1 MATSFYSG
9 SGLTTTEQDSIESSI
24 AAAEAAKAA
33 AEAAKVA
40 AETAETN
47 AETAEVNSE
56 TAKVASEAAQAS
68 AETAEAN
75 ALASSSSASTSAT
88 QSAASATSSASSAAS
103 ASSSSSSSASSAAS
117 ASTAQTASE
126 TAQAAAEA
134 ALDDFTDAY
143 LGAKTS
149 DPSLD
154 NDNNAL
160 IDGALYFNT
169 TDNVIKV
176 YDLGTT
182 SWTAIALSASDST
195 NLATVSGQ
203 ISPTNNLATVAGDSA
218 DISTVAGIS
227 SDVSTVAADT
237 TDIGTVA
244 GISANVTT
252 VAGISSDVTTVAA
265 DATDIGT
272 VAGISANVTTV
283 AGDSTNIGT
292 VATNIS
298 NVNAVA
304 GNATSINTVAADGT
318 DIGTVAGISSDIS
331 TVAADGADI
340 GTVAG
345 ISSDVTTVASISANT
360 TTVAGISS
368 DVTSVAGVSSDVTT
382 VAGISSNVTTV
393 AGDSTDIQTV
403 ASNITGV
410 NSFADRYQV
419 GTTNPTTSLDA
430 GDLFFNTTDDELKV
444 YNGSAWSTGVTT
456 GNATQSSDGLM
467 SSADKTKLD
476 GVEASADVTDTTNV
490 VAALTGGTNI
500 TIANDGTISAS
511 GGDITVQ
518 DEGSS
523 LATAATALNFTG
535 TGVTASGTG
544 ASKTINITDTNTT
557 YSNATT
563 SAAGLMSSSDKTKID
578 GIATGATNVT
588 NTNQLTNG
596 AGFITSADGGNAA
609 TLDGIDST
617 SFLRSD
623 ATDTF
628 TNLSG
633 TSVTLGSG
641 VTLQESTDRADLL
654 QITSTTSGWGGL
666 QIRNSSD
673 EGRWSFMTDGST
685 AGIYDDQSS
694 HWHITMVENSYT
706 NLYYDNVEKLRTLSG
721 GVGVTGLTVG
731 DVDANPHNSGGL
743 NVSMSNDEKI
753 VLSGTTQPYIRWQEG
768 TTDKFYIQWLTGG
781 YPIFRNQE
789 GGNFQFRPN
798 GTTTAVNIQLTA
810 SDGDLYG
817 SVYGNHSNQI
827 GFLDQDGNWAYR
839 HTRDSLHEFLINN
852 TVEMSLSTSTL
863 DMKGNTI
870 TEVEDIGLRDRLY
883 HDGDTNT
890 YLEFDADQINM
901 TVGGSTELYVNTTGV
916 RLGDSGNGYFQPVSG
931 NYGSIQIDGGAHGG
945 YEGYSIGGR
954 VVLMH
959 NNSTTTGIYN
969 DVDNEWLFRAIHN
982 GSSYLYNNGTAKVEI
997 GASYMEMSQR
1007 IDMNNYDIYGC
1018 DQLFHHGDTNT
1029 YMQFH
1034 AADQWRV
1041 VTGGTERLE
1050 VNNSQVTVAGNLVVG
1065 GTISGGGAGVAYFA
1079 NIDGTGT
1086 VNLRRSSGMSS
1097 VTDSGTGNYNPN
1109 LSPTLASA
1117 NHAPVSGGAAMV
1129 GSSNWWQCWGSIVQ
1143 NMATN
1148 TFRIYCAA
1156 QGTTGA
1162 GLGDWDIVTCVGN
1175 V

>member
-544 ASKTINITDTNTT
+544 STKTINITDTNTT

-578 GIATGATNVT
+578 GIASGATNVT

-609 TLDGIDST
+609 TLDSIDST

-623 ATDTF
+623 ADD
-628 TNLSG
+628 SY
-633 TSVTLGSG
+633 
-641 VTLQESTDRADLL
+641 
-654 QITSTTSGWGGL
+654 
-666 QIRNSSD
+666 
-673 EGRWSFMTDGST
+673 
-685 AGIYDDQSS
+685 AG
-694 HWHITMVENSYT
+694 
-706 NLYYDNVEKLRTLSG
+706 K
-721 GVGVTGLTVG
+721 LTVNG
-731 DVDANPHNSGGL
+731 HAFRDD
-743 NVSMSNDEKI
+743 SNTERNLRI
-753 VLSGTTQPYIRWQEG
+753 QP
-768 TTDKFYIQWLTGG
+768 
-781 YPIFRNQE
+781 
-789 GGNFQFRPN
+789 
-798 GTTTAVNIQLTA
+798 TA
-810 SDGDLYG
+810 SNTTVGLSHFLG
-817 SVYGNHSNQI
+817 NGNHGYQLYASNTDY
-827 GFLDQDGNWAYR
+827 GFLDSNWGGWDIKKTKNGVLEVDEGSGLVKVWTAGNDGSGSGLDADTLDGNHASAFLTA
-839 HTRDSLHEFLINN
+839 HPIISNQGSSNNSGNVFIQDVIIDSNGHVIGCN
-852 TVEMSLSTSTL
+852 TATAS
-863 DMKGNTI
+863 
-870 TEVEDIGLRDRLY
+870 
-883 HDGDTNT
+883 
-890 YLEFDADQINM
+890 A
-901 TVGGSTELYVNTTGV
+901 GGSGAGYVDVATGDYGTIKV
-916 RLGDSGNGYFQPVSG
+916 DDDRSVTYAGYA
-931 NYGSIQIDGGAHGG
+931 IRDDW
-945 YEGYSIGGR
+945 
-954 VVLMH
+954 VLMS
-959 NNSTTTGIYN
+959 NGTGNCGIYN
-969 DVDNEWLFRAIHN
+969 DTDNEWGLLCRQNAEVELYHN
-982 GSSYLYNNGTAKVEI
+982 GSVK
-997 GASYMEMSQR
+997 ME
-1007 IDMNNYDIYGC
+1007 
-1018 DQLFHHGDTNT
+1018 TT
-1029 YMQFH
+1029 
-1034 AADQWRV
+1034 
-1041 VTGGTERLE
+1041 
-1050 VNNSQVTVAGNLVVG
+1050 
-1065 GTISGGGAGVAYFA
+1065 
-1079 NIDGTGT
+1079 
-1086 VNLRRSSGMSS
+1086 
-1097 VTDSGTGNYNPN
+1097 
-1109 LSPTLASA
+1109 
-1117 NHAPVSGGAAMV
+1117 SGGAATTGTHTASTFSGSASVDAPVVVASTELRTDRIEGYTSSADSIVFNATSISFSPNGNTRMNLTDDGKLQLGNQV
-1129 GSSNWWQCWGSIVQ
+1129 GATAGVINIDQASNANYIQFTENGSGNFRGKLGESSNDLYITGINSGIRFDWNTTRIVGCSTTGGGRD
-1143 NMATN
+1143 NYHDLGYSSARWDDIYATN
-1148 TFRIYCAA
+1148 GTIVTSDEREKQQIASLTSAEITTATAISKLFKTFKWNDKVASKGDDARIHSGVIA
-1156 QGTTGA
+1156 QEVKTVMADA
-1162 GLGDWDIVTCVGN
+1162 GLDAAKYAFWCENIWWEVEGEDGTIDKTYETEEEAPEGSVKKERMGIRYPELLAFIGAATEQRLSNIETRLTALEG
-1175 V
+1175 